1 MTTTADRR
9 DAAPSYTTRDY
20 TSKYKVVGTRPI
32 RHDGLDKVT
41 GRAKYGADTLLPGL
55 LHAKVLRS
63 PHAHARILSIDA
75 SKALAMPGVRAVMT
89 ADDLPIVHKRDLG
102 FARLLGDP
110 RMSAESV
117 IASKK
122 ALYRGHAVA
131 AVAAISAHEAEEA
144 LDKIEVEYE
153 VLPAVFDVR
162 SAMAGD
168 APIVHETLTTR
179 SLQARFT
186 PGTDTG
192 VNSNVAS
199 HLRFERGDLEAGF
212 AEAAQVFEREYT
224 TSAVH
229 PGYIEPHAS
238 TAYWAP
244 DGKLTV
250 WTSTQGHFMIRPTLA
265 DVFDLPANHVKVI
278 PTEIGGGFGA
288 KLNLHLEPICA
299 VLSRKT
305 GHPVKSAMTRKD
317 VFAGAGPTSGT
328 YMKAKVGVDA
338 EGRIT
343 AAQLHLAFEAALAP
357 YKIDNMVVDAYDVI
371 VNRPKVEAYRAPG
384 SAMGAFAVE
393 TLMDEVAE
401 ALGEDPLDF
410 RLKNAAK
417 EGDRAPTG
425 VTLPRVGCIEVEE
438 AMKRHPHYSAP
449 LGGPNRGRGVAVGFW
464 SNGGGDS
471 SATLSVNDNGTVSII
486 TGSVDIGGTRP
497 AVAMQAA
504 EVLGIAAEDMAPTV
518 GDTDSVGFTSWTGG
532 SRTAFATGIAAITA
546 AEKVRD
552 EMVRRAALLWELQPE
567 DVRFEDGF
575 FINGKDPSERLSFKE
590 MAAQLPKTGG
600 RVSASASTNATK
612 VGPAY
617 CGHIVDVEIDPETGK
632 VQVIRYTAV
641 QDVGQAA
648 HPSYVEGQMQGG
660 AAQGIGWA
668 LTEEYVLDDGGGM
681 LNASFLD
688 YRMPTAYDLPMID
701 TVFVEVPNP
710 GHPFGLRGVGE
721 VPVVPPAA
729 AIANAVYH
737 ATGVRMRRLPMSPT
751 NVLEALRPAE

>member
-1 MTTTADRR
+1 
-9 DAAPSYTTRDY
+9 
-20 TSKYKVVGTRPI
+20 
-32 RHDGLDKVT
+32 
-41 GRAKYGADTLLPGL
+41 
-55 LHAKVLRS
+55 
-63 PHAHARILSIDA
+63 
-75 SKALAMPGVRAVMT
+75 
-89 ADDLPIVHKRDLG
+89 
-102 FARLLGDP
+102 
-110 RMSAESV
+110 
-117 IASKK
+117 
-122 ALYRGHAVA
+122 
-131 AVAAISAHEAEEA
+131 
-144 LDKIEVEYE
+144 
-153 VLPAVFDVR
+153 
-162 SAMAGD
+162 
-168 APIVHETLTTR
+168 
-179 SLQARFT
+179 
-186 PGTDTG
+186 
-192 VNSNVAS
+192 
-199 HLRFERGDLEAGF
+199 
-212 AEAAQVFEREYT
+212 
-224 TSAVH
+224 
-229 PGYIEPHAS
+229 
-238 TAYWAP
+238 
-244 DGKLTV
+244 
-250 WTSTQGHFMIRPTLA
+250 
-265 DVFDLPANHVKVI
+265 
-278 PTEIGGGFGA
+278 
-288 KLNLHLEPICA
+288 
-299 VLSRKT
+299 
-305 GHPVKSAMTRKD
+305 
-317 VFAGAGPTSGT
+317 
-328 YMKAKVGVDA
+328 
-338 EGRIT
+338 
-343 AAQLHLAFEAALAP
+343 
-357 YKIDNMVVDAYDVI
+357 
-371 VNRPKVEAYRAPG
+371 
-384 SAMGAFAVE
+384 
-393 TLMDEVAE
+393 MDEVAE
-401 ALGEDPLDF
+401 ALGVDPLDF

-681 LNASFLD
+681 LNSSFLD